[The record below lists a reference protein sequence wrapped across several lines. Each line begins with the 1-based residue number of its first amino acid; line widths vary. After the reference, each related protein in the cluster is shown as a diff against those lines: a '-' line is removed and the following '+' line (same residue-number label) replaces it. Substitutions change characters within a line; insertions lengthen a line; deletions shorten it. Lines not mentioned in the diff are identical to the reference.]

1 MKFEQL
7 EQVLEVA
14 RTGTFSQAARNL
26 FMSQPNLSL
35 SVRQLEEELGCRLF
49 VRTSEGVIPTED
61 GKILIEH
68 MAMIHMKYK
77 TMKDYSQGKLPKRLT
92 LRIATTSLNRSVPQ
106 LIRIS
111 EKYMGSPIQFH
122 LLNYNS
128 LQDIIDQVASCQVDF
143 GIIGMMS
150 PYVKNTLS
158 KLHNLQIEYHCFSV
172 NPVYAVMGPRN
183 HFYDAARALSVTD
196 LREETI
202 LTFGSAMEDP
212 CGAIFDATQERLQVK
227 GRIVV
232 NNCYLFYEMLQ
243 NTGAIGLISTNRQSF
258 SRQSD
263 RKNLHLLEIS
273 DFPIQ
278 AETGWIKLR
287 RMPLTD
293 IASEL
298 IEELAPVM

>member
-14 RTGTFSQAARNL
+14 KTGTFSQAARNL

-35 SVRQLEEELGCRLF
+35 SVRQLEAELGCRLF

-61 GKILIEH
+61 GKILMEH

-77 TMKDYSQGKLPKRLT
+77 TMKDYSQGQIPKRLT

-111 EKYMGSPIQFH
+111 KKYMGSPIQFH

-150 PYVKNTLS
+150 PYVKNTVS
-158 KLHNLQIEYHCFSV
+158 KLHNLQIEYHRFSV
-172 NPVYAVMGPRN
+172 NPVYGVMGPQN
-183 HFYDAARALSVTD
+183 HFYGTATPLVLSD
-196 LREETI
+196 LKDETV

-212 CGAIFDATQERLQVK
+212 CSAIFDTTQERLQVK

-232 NNCYLFYEMLQ
+232 NNCYFFYEMLQ
-243 NTGAIGLISTNRQSF
+243 KTSAMGLISTSKHGFSQQS
-258 SRQSD
+258 SWKDLR
-263 RKNLHLLEIS
+263 LLEIS
-273 DFPIQ
+273 DFPIK

-298 IEELAPVM
+298 IEELTPVM